1 MTRIVA
7 AIMGWR
13 VFLMI
18 GLLANGLFQLKKH
31 KSITENNGGGYMKFI
46 LILVTL
52 LMIGCATG
60 YQKKGISGGYSDA
73 QIDENSYRVTFTGNG
88 YSSKEQV
95 ENMLLYRS
103 AELTNEKGYD
113 WFSVNERE
121 SNEQSSIQYGR
132 TELESTAIVKM
143 YKGVKPES
151 AFRSYSAKSV
161 IEHLGK
167 SINR

>member
-1 MTRIVA
+1 
-7 AIMGWR
+7 
-13 VFLMI
+13 
-18 GLLANGLFQLKKH
+18 
-31 KSITENNGGGYMKFI
+31 MKFI

-52 LMIGCATG
+52 LMIGCATS

-73 QIDENSYRVTFTGNG
+73 QIDENSYRVTFVGNG
-88 YSSKEQV
+88 YSSKDQV

-121 SNEQSSIQYGR
+121 SNEQSHAKYGK
-132 TELESTAIVKM
+132 LGLDSTAIIKM